1 MTAMQRNGNCQ
12 QIARHEKKKATLTSI
27 FCRLLQ
33 CVLGMLDAHMPCMKR
48 IIYLNALQ
56 GDLLAIDP

>member
-1 MTAMQRNGNCQ
+1 MNAMQRNGNCQ

-56 GDLLAIDP
+56 